1 MIGSNVSSDASIKLF
16 IRDLLEKKVIEE
28 SDIMIIEDSDNTK
41 RVTVENFV
49 KSITKDDDIPTRY
62 RIYSS
67 EKVQS
72 MIDDLETFLEDGVGE
87 THRLV
92 EELDKSKADRIEL
105 VNLKDALI
113 LELNKMANSDK
124 MIEMIES
131 KRDKNIKITVD
142 DLDTS
147 SDEVKLGLDN
157 FKTEVLDYMIGGR
170 PIPSNRPPKGGW
182 VTEDIADRAINF
194 RKLADDYRY
203 GGHFIEGNINEFVK
217 DGIYTLGSKVLGLPK
232 EDEDD
237 ENQVRLLTVTVTEN
251 NIIKQVVEYVND
263 LKYRPIYRR
272 VATRNR
278 LRVTEFIRVEEINN
292 KFKAHRD
299 LLSDDFNN
307 CGELSGCDIF
317 TITKEGHYLTD
328 NTVTNMPTFG
338 TYEVDIRKFG
348 DRLVY
353 QAIGMGNTRC
363 DVYQSMQYYTT
374 GMNPVNTPWFNI
386 SSFSRSKFEGKTVHL
401 FGDGIIFGL
410 GSSDIPNKS
419 IPALLGSKYGMR
431 VINNALGDATA
442 GAYDDESLAERSLV
456 TQIALDPMDD
466 ADYAIIMIGTHDWD
480 SAKSDIGKDTSETD
494 IHFKGALNIAIQHI
508 LAKNARTKILLVTPI
523 FRSRIKI
530 GDGKNSDEFARNDL
544 YLKDFADAIKD
555 IAEIYHLPCADL
567 FNTSGINKYCSAGYL
582 KDGLYLNDAG
592 QELVADKIMDAMNLY
607 Y

>member
-92 EELDKSKADRIEL
+92 EELDKNKADRIEL

-131 KRDKNIKITVD
+131 KRDKSIKITVD

-157 FKTEVLDYMIGGR
+157 FKTEVLDYMIGGT

-251 NIIKQVVEYVND
+251 DIIKQVVEYVND

-299 LLSDDFNN
+299 LLSDDFSN

-348 DRLVY
+348 DRIVY

-494 IHFKGALNIAIQHI
+494 MHFKGALNIAIQHI

-555 IAEIYHLPCADL
+555 VAEIYHLPCADL

>member
-16 IRDLLEKKVIEE
+16 IRDLLEKKIIEE

-92 EELDKSKADRIEL
+92 EELDKKKADRIEL

-131 KRDKNIKITVD
+131 KRDKNVKITVD

-157 FKTEVLDYMIGGR
+157 FKTEVLNYMIGGT

-251 NIIKQVVEYVND
+251 DIIKQVVEYVND

-317 TITKEGHYLTD
+317 AITKEGHYLTD

-494 IHFKGALNIAIQHI
+494 MHFKGALNIAIQHI

-592 QELVADKIMDAMNLY
+592 QKLVADKIMDAMNLY

>member
-1 MIGSNVSSDASIKLF
+1 MIGSNTSNDASIKIY

-28 SDIMIIEDSDNTK
+28 TDIMIIEDSTNTR

-49 KSITKDDDIPTRY
+49 KSITKDDDIPTKY

-67 EKVQS
+67 EKIQT
-72 MIDDLETFLEDGVGE
+72 MIDDLEKFLKTGVGQVQNL
-87 THRLV
+87 TQ
-92 EELDKSKADRIEL
+92 ELDRKKADREEL
-105 VNLKDALI
+105 VAFKDALI
-113 LELNKMANSDK
+113 LELNKMANNET
-124 MIEMIES
+124 MIEMIDS
-131 KRDKNIKITVD
+131 KRDKNVKITAA

-147 SDEVKLGLDN
+147 SDEYKLGLENLKD
-157 FKTEVLDYMIGGR
+157 EVLEYMIGGT

-182 VTEDIADRAINF
+182 VTEDIADEAISF
-194 RKLADDYRY
+194 RKLAEDYRY
-203 GGHFIEGNINEFVK
+203 GGHFVEGNINEFVK
-217 DGIYTLGSKVLGLPK
+217 DGIYTLGSKVIGLPS

-237 ENQVRLLTVTVTEN
+237 ENQIRLLTVTVTEN

-272 VATRNR
+272 VASRGR

-299 LLSDDFNN
+299 LLSEDFNN
-307 CGELSGCDIF
+307 CGELSGCDLF
-317 TITKEGHYLTD
+317 TITKEGHYLAD
-328 NTVTNMPTFG
+328 NTVTNMPTFD

-348 DRLVY
+348 DRLIY
-353 QAIGMGNTRC
+353 QATSMGNTRC
-363 DVYQSMQYYTT
+363 DVYQSMQYYTV

-386 SSFSRSKFEGKTVHL
+386 SSFSRSKFEGKTVHI

-419 IPALLGSKYGMR
+419 IPALLGSKYGLR

-442 GAYDDESLAERSLV
+442 GAYDDETLAERSLV
-456 TQIALDPMDD
+456 TQISLDTMDD

-480 SAKSDIGKDTSETD
+480 CGRGDIGKDTTTSD
-494 IHFKGALNIAIQHI
+494 LYFKGALNLAVQKI
-508 LAKNARTKILLVTPI
+508 LQKNARTKILFTTPI
-523 FRSRIKI
+523 FRSRTKI
-530 GDGKNSDEFARNDL
+530 GDGKNSDDYAKNDL
-544 YLKDFADAIKD
+544 YLSEFVDAMKD
-555 IAEIYHLPCADL
+555 IAHIYHIPCVDL
-567 FNTSGINKYCSAGYL
+567 YNTSGINKYCSAGYL

-592 QELVADKIMDAMNLY
+592 HELIASKIMDAMNLY